1 MQLSSFD
8 WNAIEAKPTKVG
20 EVRTF
25 FVRLPPHWMNWN
37 ATSLHEIR
45 EKHRILRTNIRKR
58 KSSLQKKKW

>member
-45 EKHRILRTNIRKR
+45 EKHRIL
-58 KSSLQKKKW
+58 